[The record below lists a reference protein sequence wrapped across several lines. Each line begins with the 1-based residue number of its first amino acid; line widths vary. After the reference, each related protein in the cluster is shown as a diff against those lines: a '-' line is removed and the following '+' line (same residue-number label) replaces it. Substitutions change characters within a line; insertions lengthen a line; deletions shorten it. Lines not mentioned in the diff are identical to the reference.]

1 MGSRCS
7 QSSPAM
13 VLMPMMLVGGDSAR
27 GKGEQ
32 REGSGMELHGGEQQ
46 EQSLCRE
53 NKRNADVAN
62 ESRWRVV
69 GGR

>member
-32 REGSGMELHGGEQQ
+32 REGSGMELHVGEQQ
-46 EQSLCRE
+46 EANFVPRE
-53 NKRNADVAN
+53 
-62 ESRWRVV
+62 
-69 GGR
+69 

>member
-27 GKGEQ
+27 GKGEH
-32 REGSGMELHGGEQQ
+32 REGSGIELHVDDTRANFVP
-46 EQSLCRE
+46 RE
-53 NKRNADVAN
+53 
-62 ESRWRVV
+62 
-69 GGR
+69 

>member
-13 VLMPMMLVGGDSAR
+13 VVMPMMLMGGDSAR

-32 REGSGMELHGGEQQ
+32 REGSGMEVHGGEQQ
-46 EQSLCRE
+46 EANFVPREQKECRCG
-53 NKRNADVAN
+53 K
-62 ESRWRVV
+62 
-69 GGR
+69 

>member
-13 VLMPMMLVGGDSAR
+13 VLIPMLFVGGDSAK

-32 REGSGMELHGGEQQ
+32 REGSGMELHGGERQ
-46 EQSLCRE
+46 
-53 NKRNADVAN
+53 
-62 ESRWRVV
+62 
-69 GGR
+69 